1 MRALADQ
8 DRLRRF
14 MRALGTEAAAEGSV
28 FFTGGATAVLLGW
41 RATTIDADILVVP
54 DTDQLLGL
62 LPRLKEELN
71 LNVEIASPAH
81 FLPELPGWRERSRFI
96 AREGRVDF
104 FHYDFYAQAL
114 SKVLRGYD
122 RDLLDV
128 GAMIDRGLVE
138 RQALLRHF
146 EAIEPRLFRFPNI
159 DPGAFRRAVQDAV
172 GGSAPGGA

>member
-14 MRALGTEAAAEGSV
+14 MRALGAEAAAEGSV

-128 GAMIDRGLVE
+128 GAMIGRGLVE

>member
-14 MRALGTEAAAEGSV
+14 MRALGAEAAAEGSV

-62 LPRLKEELN
+62 LPRLKEHLN

-81 FLPELPGWRERSRFI
+81 FLPELPGWRERSHFI

-128 GAMIDRGLVE
+128 GAMIGRGLVE

-159 DPGAFRRAVQDAV
+159 DPAAFRRAVQDAV
-172 GGSAPGGA
+172 GGPGPGGV

>member
-1 MRALADQ
+1 MRALADEE
-8 DRLRRF
+8 RLRRF
-14 MRALGTEAAAEGSV
+14 MRALGAEPDAEGAV
-28 FFTGGATAVLLGW
+28 FLTGGATAVLIGW

-54 DTDQLLGL
+54 DTDRLLRP

-71 LNVEIASPAH
+71 LNIEIASPAQ

-96 AREGRVDF
+96 AHEGRVDF

-114 SKVLRGYD
+114 AKVLRAYD

-128 GAMIDRGLVE
+128 EAMIGRGLVGRE
-138 RQALLRHF
+138 ALLGHF

-159 DPGAFRRAVQDAV
+159 DPAAFRRAVQDAV
-172 GGSAPGGA
+172 SGPGPGGV